1 LEKYLRLKGRFTEN
15 DFKPI
20 FRQIYGGYQSF
31 LQAGFIHRDLKPAN
45 IFIKGD
51 QIKIADFGMVKK
63 LSENPRDNYN
73 VGTPV
78 YMPP

>member
-1 LEKYLRLKGRFTEN
+1 MLRLKGRFSEN
-15 DFKPI
+15 EFKPI
-20 FRQIYGGYQSF
+20 FRQIYAGYQSF

-63 LSENPRDNYN
+63 L
-73 VGTPV
+73 T
-78 YMPP
+78 

>member
-1 LEKYLRLKGRFTEN
+1 MRVKGRFTEAE
-15 DFKPI
+15 FKGI
-20 FRQIYGGYQSF
+20 FRQVYAGYQSF

-63 LSENPRDNYN
+63 LS
-73 VGTPV
+73 
-78 YMPP
+78 